1 MATLIKVSSEEIR
14 KARKAGFKR
23 KAPKKPKR
31 TASVTTLENYISR
44 HNEWAKEL
52 KSAGKNVDK
61 KKTLLKTIFK

>member
-23 KAPKKPKR
+23 KAPKKPKKS
-31 TASVTTLENYISR
+31 ASVSVLENYISR

-52 KSAGKNVDK
+52 KAAGKNVDK